1 MPRSLDLKFLRF
13 YCKRRSPQSSAAP
26 FVSFVSFVKSPDHP
40 ADILCCV
47 GRNAELKRS
56 SCLLHA

>member
-26 FVSFVSFVKSPDHP
+26 FVSFVKSPDHP
-40 ADILCCV
+40 ADIRCCV
-47 GRNAELKRS
+47 DPNASLKRS
-56 SCLLHA
+56 TCLLHT